1 LNFIKYTTIKLR
13 FILFISI
20 AIFLNQHLMA
30 QQSEKNKLI
39 IREFLETVR
48 SGKSPE
54 DAKKYMADSVLAHQ
68 LNVENET
75 TVKRTP
81 ENYTSHIKEFLNMY
95 GKFSFEITEILADG
109 DKVYARWI
117 QKGKHISDIDEYT
130 PTGKPINEIASSVYR
145 LQNNKIVEYWIQID
159 RYGFEEQLKDNK

>member
-1 LNFIKYTTIKLR
+1 MT
-13 FILFISI
+13 
-20 AIFLNQHLMA
+20 

-39 IREFLETVR
+39 IRAFLETVR
-48 SGKSPE
+48 SGKSPD
-54 DAKKYMADSVLAHQ
+54 DAKQYMADSILAHQ

-81 ENYTSHIKEFLNMY
+81 ENYASHIKEFLKMY
-95 GKFSFEITEILADG
+95 GQFSFEIKEILADG

-117 QKGKHISDIDEYT
+117 QKGKHISDIDGYL

-145 LQNNKIVEYWIQID
+145 LQNGKIVEYWIQID
-159 RYGFEEQLKDNK
+159 RLGFEKQLQNNK

>member
-1 LNFIKYTTIKLR
+1 
-13 FILFISI
+13 
-20 AIFLNQHLMA
+20 MA
-30 QQSEKNKLI
+30 QQSENNKLI

-54 DAKKYMADSVLAHQ
+54 DTKKYMADSVLAHQ

-81 ENYTSHIKEFLNMY
+81 ENYTSHINEFLKMY
-95 GKFSFEITEILADG
+95 GQFSFEITEILADG

-117 QKGKHISDIDEYT
+117 QKGKHISDIDGYL
-130 PTGKPINEIASSVYR
+130 PTGKPINEIT
-145 LQNNKIVEYWIQID
+145 KFIQ
-159 RYGFEEQLKDNK
+159 

>member
-1 LNFIKYTTIKLR
+1 
-13 FILFISI
+13 
-20 AIFLNQHLMA
+20 MA
-30 QQSEKNKLI
+30 QQSENNNLI
-39 IREFLETVR
+39 IRDFLERVR

-81 ENYTSHIKEFLNMY
+81 ENYTSHINEFLKMY
-95 GKFSFEITEILADG
+95 GQFSFEITEILADG

-117 QKGKHISDIDEYT
+117 QKGKHISDIDGYL
-130 PTGKPINEIASSVYR
+130 PTGKPINEITSSVYR
-145 LQNNKIVEYWIQID
+145 IQNNKIVEYWIQID
-159 RYGFEEQLKDNK
+159 RFGFEKQLQGNKQ